1 MNWTPINGIEGDS
14 TFYSNNIAYNNDK
27 DTIRFQNDE
36 NVRYVKVKPLTWNS
50 HISMRCG
57 VSYTPISVAIT
68 DANINTIVGDG
79 SVIMDLI
86 NKLELRLVTDGKV
99 PSAPVSALTLAA
111 TQWATSGLLGSYIDD
126 ALNVTQS
133 PLILPLGV

>member
-1 MNWTPINGIEGDS
+1 
-14 TFYSNNIAYNNDK
+14 
-27 DTIRFQNDE
+27 
-36 NVRYVKVKPLTWNS
+36 
-50 HISMRCG
+50 MRCG
-57 VSYTPISVAIT
+57 VSYTPISVTIT

-133 PLILPLGV
+133 PLILPLGVQNMADLGMEWVESPEYPDNTTFTPT